1 MTPAATTHPRGAAAW
16 ARDLAMGARFAVGG
30 GREGWVRTL
39 LTAVGVGLGV
49 TLLLGAASVPHLMES
64 RQERRE
70 ARLIDLNTEKG
81 TRPGA
86 GTLLYRYS
94 DTEFRGAGVHGTLL
108 RPDGRSPVRPPG
120 VHTLPRAGEMVVSP
134 ALGELLAAP
143 GGALLRERL
152 GRTVV
157 GTVAAP
163 GLAGPGELTYYAG
176 DDSLTASGGVH
187 RISHFGGEL
196 PTAPMNPTLGV
207 IVVVACVVLLMPVAV
222 LIATA
227 VRFGGERRDRRMA
240 ALRLVGA
247 DSRMTRRMAAGEALC
262 GALGGLLL
270 GAGLFLLARP
280 FIGRITLWDV
290 NAFPSDLTP
299 HPALVALIA
308 LAVPLSAV
316 LVTLVA
322 LRGVT
327 IEPLGVVR
335 QHTPR
340 RRRVWWRLP
349 LPALGAVVLLLSG
362 RAGPSP
368 ADARLHPVLHP
379 ALLAGGALL
388 VLFGITVLLPWLV
401 EAVVARLRGGP
412 VPWQLAVRR
421 LQLSSGTA
429 ARAVSGITVAVA
441 GAIALQMLFAAVQD
455 DFVRVTGQDGTHDRL
470 TVTLPARGT
479 ATSRKTAEEF
489 RATKGVRG
497 VTAVLS
503 SSVSVPADKGARG
516 ERGAFAAP
524 LTVGDCAGL
533 RELAHLRSCKD
544 GDVFL
549 VQDSSGA
556 ADGGSFAGTARPGG
570 TVLLHDGPDGPR
582 AKGRPPLWTI
592 PWTAR
597 TATARPGPAGAVVF
611 GIFATPSALPVPD
624 LAGPLAVATLTL
636 DPRVPDAAEY
646 ARNTAARLDP
656 TADVLGPHHTAQDNQ
671 FTSVRTGLLVASTVT
686 LALIAASMLVS
697 TLEQLRERRRL
708 LAVLVAFGTRRAD
721 LGWSVLWQTAV
732 PVALGLGL
740 AVVGG
745 CGLGLT
751 LLRLVGKSSP
761 DWSVIWPMTGA
772 GAALVL
778 VVTLLSLP
786 PLWRL
791 MRPDG
796 LRTE

>member
-1 MTPAATTHPRGAAAW
+1 MSPAATTHPRGATAW

-143 GGALLRERL
+143 GGALLHERL

-157 GTVAAP
+157 GTIAAP
-163 GLAGPGELTYYAG
+163 GLVGPGELTYYAG
-176 DDSLTASGGVH
+176 DDSLTASGEVH
-187 RISHFGGEL
+187 RISHFGGAL
-196 PTAPMNPTLGV
+196 TTAPMNPTLGV
-207 IVVVACVVLLMPVAV
+207 IVVVACVVLLMPVVV

-247 DSRMTRRMAAGEALC
+247 DRRMTRRMAAGEALC

-270 GAGLFLLARP
+270 GAGLFLLARR

-299 HPALVALIA
+299 HPALVALTV

-322 LRGVT
+322 LRGVA

-349 LPALGAVVLLLSG
+349 LPVLGAVVLLLNG

-368 ADARLHPVLHP
+368 ADARLHP

-388 VLFGITVLLPWLV
+388 VLFGISLLLPWLV

-412 VPWQLAVRR
+412 VPWQLAIRR

-429 ARAVSGITVAVA
+429 ARSVSGITVAMA

-455 DFVRVTGQDGTHDRL
+455 DFVRVTGQDGTPDRL
-470 TVTLPARGT
+470 TVTLPARD
-479 ATSRKTAEEF
+479 ATTGRQTAEAF

-503 SSVSVPADKGARG
+503 
-516 ERGAFAAP
+516 
-524 LTVGDCAGL
+524 
-533 RELAHLRSCKD
+533 
-544 GDVFL
+544 
-549 VQDSSGA
+549 
-556 ADGGSFAGTARPGG
+556 
-570 TVLLHDGPDGPR
+570 
-582 AKGRPPLWTI
+582 
-592 PWTAR
+592 
-597 TATARPGPAGAVVF
+597 
-611 GIFATPSALPVPD
+611 PSALPVPD
-624 LAGPLAVATLTL
+624 LADPLATATLTL

-656 TADVLGPHHTAQDNQ
+656 AADVLGPHRAEQDSQ

-686 LALIAASMLVS
+686 MALIAASMLVS

-751 LLRLVGKSSP
+751 LLRLVGKSAP

>member
-1 MTPAATTHPRGAAAW
+1 MSPATHPRGAAAW

-49 TLLLGAASVPHLMES
+49 TLLLGAASIPHLMES

-143 GGALLRERL
+143 GGALLHERL

-157 GTVAAP
+157 GTIAAP

-176 DDSLTASGGVH
+176 DDSLTASGEVR
-187 RISHFGGEL
+187 RISHFGGAL
-196 PTAPMNPTLGV
+196 TTAPMNPTLGV
-207 IVVVACVVLLMPVAV
+207 IVVVACVVLLMPVVV

-227 VRFGGERRDRRMA
+227 VRFGGERSDRRMA

-247 DSRMTRRMAAGEALC
+247 DRRMTRRMAAGETLC

-270 GAGLFLLARP
+270 GAGLFLLARR

-299 HPALVALIA
+299 HLALVALIV

-322 LRGVT
+322 LRGVA

-349 LPALGAVVLLLSG
+349 LPVLGAVVLLLNG

-368 ADARLHPVLHP
+368 ADARLHP

-388 VLFGITVLLPWLV
+388 VLFGISMLLPWLV

-412 VPWQLAVRR
+412 VPWQLAIRR

-429 ARAVSGITVAVA
+429 ARSVSGITVAVA

-455 DFVRVTGQDGTHDRL
+455 DFVRVAGQDGTPDRL
-470 TVTLPARGT
+470 TVTLPARDA
-479 ATSRKTAEEF
+479 ATGRKTAEAF

-503 SSVSVPADKGARG
+503 SSVSVSADRG
-516 ERGAFAAP
+516 GRGDRGSSASSAAP
-524 LTVGDCAGL
+524 LTVGDCPGL

-556 ADGGSFAGTARPGG
+556 AEGGAFARTARPGG
-570 TVLLHDGPDGPR
+570 KVLLHDGPDGPW
-582 AKGRPPLWTI
+582 AEGRPPLWTI
-592 PWTAR
+592 PRTAR
-597 TATARPGPAGAVVF
+597 TATARPGPAGTVAF

-624 LAGPLAVATLTL
+624 LAGPLAMATLTL
-636 DPRVPDAAEY
+636 DPRAPDAAEY

-656 TADVLGPHHTAQDNQ
+656 TADVIGPHHTERDSQ

-686 LALIAASMLVS
+686 MALIAASMLVS

-708 LAVLVAFGTRRAD
+708 LAALVAFGTRRAD

-751 LLRLVGKSSP
+751 LLHLVGKSSP

>member
-1 MTPAATTHPRGAAAW
+1 MTPAATAHPHGAAAW
-16 ARDLAMGARFAVGG
+16 ARDLAMGALFAVGG

-86 GTLLYRYS
+86 GTLLYRYR
-94 DTEFRGAGVHGTLL
+94 DTEFRGAVVHGTLL

-134 ALGELLAAP
+134 ALDELLAAP
-143 GGALLRERL
+143 GGALLHERL

-157 GTVAAP
+157 GTIAAP

-176 DDSLTASGGVH
+176 EDSLTASGEAH

-270 GAGLFLLARP
+270 GAGLFLLARR
-280 FIGRITLWDV
+280 FAGRITLWDV

-299 HPALVALIA
+299 HPALTALIA

-316 LVTLVA
+316 LVALVA

-349 LPALGAVVLLLSG
+349 LPVLGAAVLLLTG

-368 ADARLHPVLHP
+368 SDARLHP

-388 VLFGITVLLPWLV
+388 VLFGITLLLPWLV

-455 DFVRVTGQDGTHDRL
+455 DFVRVTGQDGAHDRL
-470 TVTLPARGT
+470 TVTLPARDA
-479 ATSRKTAEEF
+479 ATSRKAAEEF
-489 RATKGVRG
+489 RATEGVRG
-497 VTAVLS
+497 ATAVLS
-503 SSVSVPADKGARG
+503 ASVSVPAGRGARS
-516 ERGAFAAP
+516 ERGPSAAP
-524 LTVGDCAGL
+524 LTVGDCPAL
-533 RELAHLRSCKD
+533 RALAHLRSCKD

-556 ADGGSFAGTARPGG
+556 ADGGSFAGAVRPGG

-592 PWTAR
+592 PRTAR
-597 TATARPGPAGAVVF
+597 TATARPAPAGAVAY

-624 LAGPLAVATLTL
+624 LADPLAVATLTI

-656 TADVLGPHHTAQDNQ
+656 AADVLSPHRTEEDSQ
-671 FTSVRTGLLVASTVT
+671 FASVRTGLLAASTVT
-686 LALIAASMLVS
+686 LALIAVSMLVS

-791 MRPDG
+791 MRPEG

>member
-1 MTPAATTHPRGAAAW
+1 MSPAATTHPRGAAAW
-16 ARDLAMGARFAVGG
+16 ARDLAMGARFAVDG

-94 DTEFRGAGVHGTLL
+94 DTEFRGVGVHGTLL

-143 GGALLRERL
+143 GGALLHERL

-157 GTVAAP
+157 GTIAAP

-176 DDSLTASGGVH
+176 DDSLTASGEVH

-196 PTAPMNPTLGV
+196 TTAPMNPTLGV
-207 IVVVACVVLLMPVAV
+207 IVVVACVVLLMPVVV
-222 LIATA
+222 LMATA

-247 DSRMTRRMAAGEALC
+247 DRRMTRRMAAGETLC

-270 GAGLFLLARP
+270 GAGLFLLARR

-290 NAFPSDLTP
+290 DAFPSDLAP
-299 HPALVALIA
+299 RPALVALIV

-322 LRGVT
+322 LRGVA

-349 LPALGAVVLLLSG
+349 LPVLGAVVLLLNG
-362 RAGPSP
+362 RAGPPP
-368 ADARLHPVLHP
+368 ADARLHPE
-379 ALLAGGALL
+379 LLAGGALL

-412 VPWQLAVRR
+412 VPWQLAIRR

-429 ARAVSGITVAVA
+429 ARSVSGITVAVA

-455 DFVRVTGQDGTHDRL
+455 DFVRVAGQDGTPDRL
-470 TVTLPARGT
+470 TVTLPARDA
-479 ATSRKTAEEF
+479 ATGRQTAEAF

-503 SSVSVPADKGARG
+503 
-516 ERGAFAAP
+516 
-524 LTVGDCAGL
+524 
-533 RELAHLRSCKD
+533 
-544 GDVFL
+544 
-549 VQDSSGA
+549 
-556 ADGGSFAGTARPGG
+556 
-570 TVLLHDGPDGPR
+570 
-582 AKGRPPLWTI
+582 
-592 PWTAR
+592 
-597 TATARPGPAGAVVF
+597 
-611 GIFATPSALPVPD
+611 PSALPVPD
-624 LAGPLAVATLTL
+624 LAGPLAMATLTL

-656 TADVLGPHHTAQDNQ
+656 AADVIGPHRAEQDSQ

-686 LALIAASMLVS
+686 MALIAASMLVS

-751 LLRLVGKSSP
+751 LLHLVGKSAP